1 MKSKGL
7 VVLYTLSQLSSSR
20 NLSASCTRSTRIE
33 RSKLPSSRSPSFLE
47 ISSLLKLFSQKVT
60 TELPDKKMPNPHQPL
75 GAGCVVR
82 VDSRERPL
90 RVCAFFMTA
99 GKVSMALKSS
109 MCRPYISLEMFS
121 VII

>member
-1 MKSKGL
+1 MS
-7 VVLYTLSQLSSSR
+7 
-20 NLSASCTRSTRIE
+20 
-33 RSKLPSSRSPSFLE
+33 SPSFLE
-47 ISSLLKLFSQKVT
+47 ISSLLKLRTGIRPRFFSQKMT

-99 GKVSMALKSS
+99 GKVSMALKSLI
-109 MCRPYISLEMFS
+109 CRPYISLEMFS
-121 VII
+121 III